1 MRPPRT
7 YNEMEQRMAKL
18 PEAKREDMQMART
31 MDKVIADK
39 KTTMKFEPMKA
50 DTGQKIST
58 RNQMR
63 KFGEERSKWE
73 SSLAPAKSGGPNIER
88 SSPATQPTG
97 QKTGPAAR

>member
-1 MRPPRT
+1 
-7 YNEMEQRMAKL
+7 
-18 PEAKREDMQMART
+18 MART

-50 DTGQKIST
+50 DTRQKIST
-58 RNQMR
+58 GATDLR

-88 SSPATQPTG
+88 SGPATRADRTKNRP
-97 QKTGPAAR
+97 RSR